1 VTTANPQVDVRVVIG
16 EVMAVDPEA
25 LVDDSGPSTVPA
37 WTSLKHLQLIVAL
50 EKSYGVALSG
60 RDITG
65 MRSVGAV
72 RAALLAKGVQA

>member
-1 VTTANPQVDVRVVIG
+1 VTTANSEVDLCVLIGQV
-16 EVMAVDPEA
+16 MSVDPEHLA
-25 LVDDSGPSTVPA
+25 EDSGPQTVSA

-60 RDITG
+60 REITG

-72 RAALLAKGVQA
+72 RAALRDKGVQA

>member
-1 VTTANPQVDVRVVIG
+1 MTTASPQVDLRVLIG
-16 EVMAVDPEA
+16 QVMSVDPEDLA
-25 LVDDSGPSTVPA
+25 DDSGPQTVPG

-50 EKSYGVALSG
+50 EKSYEVSLNG

-72 RAALLAKGVQA
+72 RAALRDKGVQA